1 MILILNL
8 SVFTLLSLLYF
19 TYKPIKNYKTYSK
32 TITSLLFLFFCLFAR
47 LHTKGDFNYFIL
59 ILTGLIFSIFGDIFL
74 SINPKSHKKSSIIF
88 LFGLISFSV
97 THIFY
102 TSAFSYLDS
111 IQLKELVL
119 ALLFSFIIM
128 LYLKVYKK
136 LEFNKLF
143 IPSFIYCT
151 LISIMYSKS
160 LALLLRYKNNKGIIL
175 LVIGTT
181 LFIISDF
188 VLSFIIFDKNQTKT
202 LPAIN
207 LITYYIGQFLI
218 ASTVMF
224 L

>member
-19 TYKPIKNYKTYSK
+19 TYKPIKNYRVYSK
-32 TITSLLFLFFCLFAR
+32 TITSLLFLF
-47 LHTKGDFNYFIL
+47 
-59 ILTGLIFSIFGDIFL
+59 
-74 SINPKSHKKSSIIF
+74 
-88 LFGLISFSV
+88 FGLISFSV

-111 IQLKELVL
+111 MQLKELVL

-160 LALLLRYKNNKGIIL
+160 LALLLKYKSNKGIIF

-181 LFIISDF
+181 LFIVSDF
-188 VLSFIIFDKNQTKT
+188 VLSFIIFDKNHNKA

>member
-1 MILILNL
+1 MILILIL
-8 SVFTLLSLLYF
+8 SVFSLFSLLYF
-19 TYKPIKNYKTYSK
+19 TYNPIKNYRVYSK
-32 TITSLLFLFFCLFAR
+32 TITSLLFLCFCLYSR
-47 LHTKGDFNYFIL
+47 LHTKGDFSYFIL
-59 ILTGLIFSIFGDIFL
+59 ILIGIIFAVFGDIFL
-74 SINPKSHKKSSIIF
+74 SIKSKSHKKSSIIF
-88 LFGLISFSV
+88 LLGLISFSI

-102 TSAFSYLDS
+102 TSAFSYLNP

-119 ALLFSFIIM
+119 ALLFSLIIM
-128 LYLKVYKK
+128 LYIKAYKR

-151 LISIMYSKS
+151 LISIMYCKS
-160 LALLLRYKNNKGIIL
+160 LALLIDYKNNKGIVF

-181 LFIISDF
+181 LFIFSDF
-188 VLSFIIFDKNQTKT
+188 VLSFIIFDNNHNKV